1 MPFQRSILSLVK
13 KYATKYPILAIT
25 GPRQSGKTTFLKTA
39 FPEYRYVTLE
49 NPDTRQYA
57 TEDPNGFLDQFNDYV
72 IFDEVQ
78 RVPHLFSYLQGI
90 VDSNQKKG
98 QFIMSGSQNF
108 QLMENI
114 SQSLAGRVGIFKLFP
129 FDFKELKTAGWMHED
144 LADQIYYGFYPAIY
158 DRDIDP
164 TTYYSDYLE
173 TYVYRDI
180 LELQQ
185 IQNLDAFN
193 RFIQVCASHVAQL
206 VNYNHFSKLVGVSH
220 TTIRQW
226 ISLLKSSYILFEL
239 PPYFNN
245 YKKRLVKS
253 PKLYFY
259 DIGLV
264 CRLLGIQSGQLN
276 PLHPSWGALFE
287 NLVVAEIFK
296 QNAHNNSNRDFYYW
310 RDSNGHEVDLL
321 FRDGLNL
328 NLIEIK
334 AGKTIHSDMFKHLDF
349 LSEIVPDLEPKKIL
363 IYGGYENQK
372 RTNRLITSWRK
383 MDFVV

>member
-1 MPFQRSILSLVK
+1 MSLQRSILSSVK
-13 KYATKYPILAIT
+13 KYVTKYPILAVT

-39 FPEYRYVTLE
+39 FPDYRYVTLE

-57 TEDPNGFLDQFNDYV
+57 LEDPNGFLEQFDHQV

-78 RVPHLFSYLQGI
+78 RAPHLFSYLQGI
-90 VDSNQKKG
+90 VDANQKMG
-98 QFIMSGSQNF
+98 QFIVSGSQNF

-114 SQSLAGRVGIFKLFP
+114 SQSLAGRVGIFTLFP
-129 FDFKELKTAGWMHED
+129 CDIKELNAAGWLHKK
-144 LADQIYYGFYPAIY
+144 LADQMYYGFYPAIY
-158 DRDIDP
+158 DRGIDP
-164 TTYYSDYLE
+164 TTYLSDYLQ

-180 LELQQ
+180 RELKH

-193 RFIQVCASHVAQL
+193 RFIQVCAAHTAQL

-226 ISLLKSSYILFEL
+226 LSLLKSSYIIFEL

-245 YKKRLVKS
+245 FKKRLVKS

-259 DIGLV
+259 DTGLV
-264 CRLLGIQSGQLN
+264 CRLLGVRAGQLS

-296 QNAHNNSNRDFYYW
+296 QNAHNNLNRDFYYW

-321 FRDGLNL
+321 FRDGLHL

-334 AGKTIHSDMFKHLDF
+334 AGKTIKSDMFKHLDF
-349 LSEIVPDLEPKKIL
+349 VAELIPDLEAKKTL
-363 IYGGYENQK
+363 IYGGDENQK
-372 RTNRLITSWRK
+372 RTNHQIASWRK
-383 MDFVV
+383 MDLVL